1 MVISAVLR
9 EFRGGGAPT
18 LALHRLAVRA
28 ANRPVVFLVLGWSG
42 RVLAVAW
49 VLVRPAGFWKDSAC
63 RRVVLSEHHPGL
75 SLRHAL
81 QRVRCGR

>member
-28 ANRPVVFLVLGWSG
+28 ANRPVVFLDGQVGCS
-42 RVLAVAW
+42 
-49 VLVRPAGFWKDSAC
+49 PSPGFWCDLQASGKILHVGGS
-63 RRVVLSEHHPGL
+63 LST
-75 SLRHAL
+75 
-81 QRVRCGR
+81 V